1 MNDSYSIERLAV
13 LRYQFEQQM
22 LHVRT
27 SRSECKCA
35 VRSGRRDV
43 YRTDKSCD
51 LCGPLLANFHRA
63 RTQLDQ
69 KIEKALLAQGFDPK
83 VKIDQHI
90 NERLKESRALWTKK
104 EKAANV

>member
-1 MNDSYSIERLAV
+1 
-13 LRYQFEQQM
+13 
-22 LHVRT
+22 
-27 SRSECKCA
+27 
-35 VRSGRRDV
+35 
-43 YRTDKSCD
+43 
-51 LCGPLLANFHRA
+51 LANFHRA